1 MAGEGGEPVVVVL
14 LGDNGGLG
22 VNRGL
27 VGVGCLHLMEPN
39 ENMSLRTH

>member
-14 LGDNGGLG
+14 LRDNGGLG
-22 VNRGL
+22 VNWGWEGL
-27 VGVGCLHLMEPN
+27 GGLQVIEPN

>member
-22 VNRGL
+22 VNWEEGWGGGGGGACRL
-27 VGVGCLHLMEPN
+27 
-39 ENMSLRTH
+39 